1 MSAGNKLST
10 ADANNLLDVILSASA
25 SAFPATWYFALLT
38 TAASDDTGTG
48 AVEVGGGA
56 YARVA
61 ITADLT
67 SFGAASARSKA
78 NLIVIQWPTATA
90 DWAAGAT
97 KVVGVALY
105 DTASAGTYRGYGA
118 LGTSVNVLTGGAPL
132 IGIGNFTMT
141 A

>member
-1 MSAGNKLST
+1 MPAGNKLST
-10 ADANNLLDVILSASA
+10 ADANNLLDIILSASA

-38 TAASDDTGTG
+38 TVATDDTGAG
-48 AVEVGGGA
+48 AVEVAGGS

-61 ITADLT
+61 ITANLT

-90 DWAAGAT
+90 NWAAGAT

-105 DTASAGTYRGYGA
+105 DAATAGVYRGYGA

-132 IGIGNFTMT
+132 IAIGAFTMT

>member
-1 MSAGNKLST
+1 MSAGNKLSD
-10 ADANNLLDVILSASA
+10 ADANNLLDIILSASA
-25 SAFPATWYFALLT
+25 SAFPATWYYALLT
-38 TAASDDTGTG
+38 TVATDDTGAG
-48 AVEVGGGA
+48 AVEVAGGA

-67 SFGAASARSKA
+67 SFAAASARSKA

-97 KVVGVALY
+97 EVVGVALY
-105 DTASAGTYRGYGA
+105 DTATAGTYRGYGA
-118 LGTSVNVLTGGAPL
+118 LGAPVNVLTGGAPFIA
-132 IGIGNFTMT
+132 IGAFTMT